1 MQFDF
6 TIRTIVEKNTK
17 TMLKRKALVTGGAGF
32 IGSHLCEKLLAEGFG
47 VLAMD
52 NLSTGS
58 RQNIQG
64 LLKIPDFAFEVG
76 NITDRNQMKLL
87 ISQCDIVYH
96 LAAAVGVS
104 LVLEKPI
111 ECMKTNIHGTEIIL
125 ELCSEL
131 GKPVFIASS
140 SEVYGK
146 GTKVP
151 FNESDDT
158 LSGPTET
165 TRWSYASS
173 KAVDEFMALAYHREK
188 GLSVIVARFFNTVG
202 PRQSAQYGMVIP
214 RLVKQAVS
222 GEPMTVY
229 GNGDQTRT
237 FNHVLDT
244 IDATYRLCGDANA
257 AGKVFNIGGLT
268 EISIRKLAGKIKAR
282 ANSTSSIVL
291 VPYEKV
297 YRDGAFED
305 MPRRV
310 PDLTRLTQQIGYKP
324 RHSLDDIIDQVIH
337 HETSRMALV

>member
-1 MQFDF
+1 
-6 TIRTIVEKNTK
+6 
-17 TMLKRKALVTGGAGF
+17 MLKRKALVTGGAGF

-104 LVLEKPI
+104 LVLKKPI
-111 ECMKTNIHGTEIIL
+111 ESMKTNIHGTEIIL
-125 ELCSEL
+125 ELCSDL

-173 KAVDEFMALAYHREK
+173 KAVDESMALAYHREK
-188 GLSVIVARFFNTVG
+188 GLSVVVARFFNTVG

-214 RLVKQAVS
+214 RMVKQAVS

-237 FNHVLDT
+237 FNLVLDT
-244 IDATYRLCGDANA
+244 IDATYRLCSDANA

-337 HETSRMALV
+337 YETSRMALV